1 MAASAAHSASPSL
14 ERCAWCVQHMHG
26 AEMQGV
32 YSMHAFTCAIPAVH
46 ASALLQPPAP
56 PTPPPPSLSPA
67 PPPPPPSPAAGLLG
81 PSLPPSGLMPA
92 IGCDGW
98 VYSREGQALGSVR
111 YIG

>member
-1 MAASAAHSASPSL
+1 MQCRRRSMRGRP
-14 ERCAWCVQHMHG
+14 AWGCSRPAVHG

-32 YSMHAFTCAIPAVH
+32 YPMHAFTCAIPAIH
-46 ASALLQPPAP
+46 ASALPPPPAP

-67 PPPPPPSPAAGLLG
+67 PPAPPPSPAAGLLG

-111 YIG
+111 